1 MPSAEPL
8 VVLAGRLVDV
18 AAGDVVMDRALVLE
32 SGRVDGVVPASAAPS
47 AARTIDLSA
56 RTVLPGLIDSHSH
69 LIGEM
74 DEGQGYA
81 HLVNRSA
88 AQEALTGV
96 TNARATLLGG
106 FTTVRD
112 VGTFHAFVD
121 LALREA
127 IEEGRIAGP
136 RMMCAGAFVTCP
148 GGGGDITGLPPGVPV
163 PSELRV
169 GVSSGADQ
177 VRANVRR
184 ILEAG
189 ADFIKVIATGAVLT
203 AGTNP
208 GEPELTEEE
217 IRAAVEEAEAR
228 GSHVAAHA
236 HGAEGAKRAIRA
248 GARSIEHG
256 CLIDDETIDLMVE
269 RGTYLVADMF
279 DGDWMLQEGPG
290 LGYSDEVLRKTEMT
304 NDAQRENFAKAVKA
318 GVKIAFGTDSG
329 IYPHGMNAKNL
340 AFHVRFG
347 QTPMEAIRS
356 ATVVS
361 AELMGWEDRV
371 GSLASGRSADLIA
384 VDGDPLDDITVL
396 EDIPFVMKGGEV
408 VKG

>member
-1 MPSAEPL
+1 MPSAELL
-8 VVLAGRLVDV
+8 VVFAGRLLDV
-18 AAGDVVMDRALVLE
+18 ATGDVLTDRALVLH
-32 SGRVDGVVPASAAPS
+32 GDRIRDVVEAAAAPQG
-47 AARTIDLSA
+47 RTVDLSG
-56 RTVLPGLIDSHSH
+56 RTVLPGMIDCHAH
-69 LIGEM
+69 LIGEL
-74 DEGQGYA
+74 DDGQGYA
-81 HLVNRSA
+81 SLVTRSS

-127 IEEGRIAGP
+127 IEEGRLAGP
-136 RMMCAGAFVTCP
+136 RMMCAGAYVTCP
-148 GGGGDITGLPPGVPV
+148 GGGGDITGLPPDVPV
-163 PSELRV
+163 PSELRM
-169 GVSSGADQ
+169 GVSTGPDQ

-184 ILEAG
+184 IFDAG

-203 AGTNP
+203 SGTNP

-228 GSHVAAHA
+228 GTHVAAHA

-248 GARSIEHG
+248 GVRSIEHG

-269 RGTYLVADMF
+269 RGTFLVCDMF
-279 DGDWMLQEGPG
+279 DGDWMIQEGPG
-290 LGYSDEVLRKTEMT
+290 LGYSDEVMRKTEMT
-304 NDAQRENFAKAVKA
+304 NDAQRDNFAKAVKA

-329 IYPHGMNAKNL
+329 IYPHGMNARNL

-347 QTPMEAIRS
+347 QTPMEAIHS
-356 ATVVS
+356 ATLGA
-361 AELMGWEDRV
+361 AELLGWDDRV
-371 GSLASGRSADLIA
+371 GSLRPGLFADLIA
-384 VDGDPLDDITVL
+384 VDGDPLDDVTVL
-396 EDIPFVMKGGEV
+396 EDVPFVMKGGQV

>member
-1 MPSAEPL
+1 MFPGEHAI
-8 VVLAGRLVDV
+8 VLAGRLVDV
-18 AAGDVVMDRALVLE
+18 VAGHVIDDRALVLQ
-32 SGRVDGVVPASAAPS
+32 GDRIVGVLPASEAPPE
-47 AARTIDLSA
+47 APVIDLST
-56 RTVLPGLIDSHSH
+56 RTVLPGLIDSHAH
-69 LIGEM
+69 LVGEI
-74 DEGQGYA
+74 DSGQGYA
-81 HLVNRSA
+81 SLVNRSS

-96 TNARATLLGG
+96 MNARDTLLAG

-121 LALREA
+121 VALREA
-127 IEEGRIAGP
+127 IDEGRISGP
-136 RMMCAGAFVTCP
+136 RMMCAGAYVTCP
-148 GGGGDITGLPPGVPV
+148 GGGGDITGLPLEVQV
-163 PSELRV
+163 PSELRM
-169 GVSSGADQ
+169 GVSSGPDE

-184 ILEAG
+184 IFEAG

-203 AGTNP
+203 SGTDP

-236 HGAEGAKRAIRA
+236 HGAEGAKRALRA

-256 CLIDDETIDLMVE
+256 SLIDDETIALMVE
-269 RGTYLVADMF
+269 RGAYLVADMF
-279 DGDWMLQEGPG
+279 DGDWMLQEGPR
-290 LGYSDEVLRKTEMT
+290 LGYSDETLRKTEMT
-304 NDAQRENFAKAVKA
+304 NDSQRENFGKAVRA

-361 AELMGWEDRV
+361 AALMGWDDRV
-371 GSLASGRSADLIA
+371 GSLRPGRFADLIA
-384 VDGDPLDDITVL
+384 VDGDPLEDVTVL

>member
-1 MPSAEPL
+1 MFPGEHAI
-8 VVLAGRLVDV
+8 VLAGRLVDV
-18 AAGDVVMDRALVLE
+18 VAGHVIDDRALVLQ
-32 SGRVDGVVPASAAPS
+32 GDRIVGVLPASEAPPE
-47 AARTIDLSA
+47 APVIDLST
-56 RTVLPGLIDSHSH
+56 RTVLPGLIDSHAH
-69 LIGEM
+69 LVGEI
-74 DEGQGYA
+74 DSGQGYA
-81 HLVNRSA
+81 SLVNRSS

-96 TNARATLLGG
+96 MNARDTLLAG

-121 LALREA
+121 VALREA
-127 IEEGRIAGP
+127 IDEGRISGP
-136 RMMCAGAFVTCP
+136 RMMCAGAYVTCP
-148 GGGGDITGLPPGVPV
+148 GGGGDITGLPLEVQV
-163 PSELRV
+163 PSELRM
-169 GVSSGADQ
+169 GVSSGPDE

-184 ILEAG
+184 IFEAG

-203 AGTNP
+203 SGTDP

-236 HGAEGAKRAIRA
+236 HGAEGAKRALRA

-256 CLIDDETIDLMVE
+256 SLIDDETIALMVE
-269 RGTYLVADMF
+269 RGAYLVADMF
-279 DGDWMLQEGPG
+279 DGDWMLQEGPR
-290 LGYSDEVLRKTEMT
+290 LGYSDETLRKTEMT
-304 NDAQRENFAKAVKA
+304 NDSQRENFGKAVRA

-361 AELMGWEDRV
+361 AALMGWDDRV
-371 GSLASGRSADLIA
+371 GSLRPGRFADLIA
-384 VDGDPLDDITVL
+384 VNGDPLEDVTVL